1 VTDPRITIGLQ
12 QTGAAAEPVAAA
24 LDSVRPVV
32 RIGGQLH
39 PSAAAAA
46 AALVSMLA
54 RIHPHTIL
62 DGDAP
67 VGHSPWDA
75 GTVQAVVARLD
86 GVRRAATRPPEQ
98 DFVIGVGTS
107 GPADLWVGGDDW
119 TVLLG
124 RDEQPIGAGSTG
136 YGIQAAAALAAAEVL
151 KVTLGPLGFMH
162 RSVGERFVWNLIDHQ
177 LRPAPVTPAVGP
189 PPPLV
194 LFGAGSV
201 NSSAAAMLT
210 MLPRAGTAV
219 VVDPDVFD
227 RRRNPYR
234 YPAALPT
241 TTGSKAAWVAGILRD
256 AGWGVRA
263 QPVDVAMW
271 ATNQPAPGFAGIA
284 VSSVDR
290 VDARVDVADV
300 LAHTTL
306 SLGVA
311 GLALHLQR
319 EHPADDAACPYCQ
332 YVAVGHPI
340 TQVQQLADLTG
351 LPLDRVAELIDG
363 APLTE
368 GDVAIAIGAGRI
380 SPAAG
385 AELVGRRIDDL
396 VHRAYAEASVPA
408 AGSEPVLVSAPCVS
422 WMAGVLATSEV
433 AKAAAGLP
441 LVDRRV
447 DLDLSGL
454 PLGAVRRLPRDRSGR
469 CLCASPFRQR
479 AAHRLY
485 GDQR

>member
-1 VTDPRITIGLQ
+1 LTDPRTTIGLQ

-54 RIHPHTIL
+54 RIHPHISV

-67 VGHSPWDA
+67 VGPSPWAA

-86 GVRRAATRPPEQ
+86 GVRPAATRPPEQ

-136 YGIQAAAALAAAEVL
+136 YGIQAAALAAAEVL

-162 RSVGERFVWNLIDHQ
+162 RSVGKRFVWNLIDHQ
-177 LRPAPVTPAVGP
+177 LRPAPVTPVVGP

-201 NSSAAAMLT
+201 NSSAAAMLA

-219 VVDPDVFD
+219 MVDPDMFD
-227 RRRNPYR
+227 QRRNPYR
-234 YPAALPT
+234 YPAALPA

-256 AGWGVRA
+256 GGWSVRA
-263 QPVDVAMW
+263 EPVDVATW
-271 ATNQPAPGFAGIA
+271 AMRQPAPGFAGIA

-290 VDARVDVADV
+290 VDARADVADV
-300 LAHTTL
+300 LARTTL

-319 EHPADDAACPYCQ
+319 EHPTDDAACPYCQ
-332 YVAVGHPI
+332 FVAVGHPI
-340 TQVQQLADLTG
+340 TQMQQIADLTG
-351 LPLDRVAELIDG
+351 LPLGRVVELIDG
-363 APLTE
+363 AQLT
-368 GDVAIAIGAGRI
+368 GGTWRSRSAPDGSRPP
-380 SPAAG
+380 PAATWWG
-385 AELVGRRIDDL
+385 AASTTSSTARTRRCRCPRL
-396 VHRAYAEASVPA
+396 AASQ
-408 AGSEPVLVSAPCVS
+408 S
-422 WMAGVLATSEV
+422 
-433 AKAAAGLP
+433 
-441 LVDRRV
+441 
-447 DLDLSGL
+447 
-454 PLGAVRRLPRDRSGR
+454 
-469 CLCASPFRQR
+469 
-479 AAHRLY
+479 
-485 GDQR
+485 

>member
-12 QTGAAAEPVAAA
+12 QTPAAAEPVAAA
-24 LDSVRPVV
+24 LDSIRPVV
-32 RIGGQLH
+32 RVAGQLH
-39 PSAAAAA
+39 PPAAAAA

-54 RIHPHTIL
+54 RIHPHTTI

-67 VGHSPWDA
+67 VGPSPWAA
-75 GTVQAVVARLD
+75 GTVQAVMAGLD
-86 GVRRAATRPPEQ
+86 GVRPAATRPPEQ

-124 RDEQPIGAGSTG
+124 RHEQPIGTGSTG
-136 YGIQAAAALAAAEVL
+136 YGIQAAAALAAAEAL
-151 KVTLGPLGFMH
+151 KVTLGPLGFIH
-162 RSVGERFVWNLIDHQ
+162 RSVGERFVWNLIDHRLQ
-177 LRPAPVTPAVGP
+177 PAPVAPVAGP

-201 NSSAAAMLT
+201 NSSAAAMLA
-210 MLPRAGTAV
+210 MLPCAGMAV

-227 RRRNPYR
+227 QRRNPYR

-241 TTGSKAAWVAGILRD
+241 TMGDKAGWVAGILRGG
-256 AGWGVRA
+256 GWTARA
-263 QPVDVAMW
+263 EPVDVATWM
-271 ATNQPAPGFAGIA
+271 TSQPAPGFAGIA
-284 VSSVDR
+284 LSSVDR
-290 VDARVDVADV
+290 VDARADVADV

-311 GLALHLQR
+311 GLALHVQR

-332 YVAVGHPI
+332 YMAVGHPI
-340 TQVQQLADLTG
+340 TQVQQIADMTG
-351 LPLDRVAELIDG
+351 LLLGRVVELIEG

-368 GDVAIAIGAGRI
+368 GDVAIAIGAGWI
-380 SPAAG
+380 SAAAG
-385 AELVGRRIDDL
+385 ADLVGRRIDDL
-396 VHRAYAEASVPA
+396 VQGGYAEASVPA
-408 AGSEPVLVSAPCVS
+408 AGSEPVMVSAPCVS
-422 WMAGVLATSEV
+422 WMAGVLAASEV

-454 PLGAVRRLPRDRSGR
+454 PFGAVRRLPRDRSGR
-469 CLCASPFRQR
+469 CLCGSPFRQR
-479 AAHRLY
+479 AARRLY
-485 GDQR
+485 GDQQ